1 MTVEISPNT
10 TIPPRERARH
20 ARRQL
25 LLESAEAVFAERGF
39 AGATMAEIASRAGY
53 SAANL
58 YNVFENKE
66 ALFGEVLGSSA
77 QLVLDFTRKAA
88 RSTEGFEHSIDQL
101 IDSILHFVAEHRG
114 FFVILSQSSPEF
126 DWRQPKHEEGG
137 PPNVGEILTR
147 ENELMY
153 KRAVERGEIL
163 PASPS
168 AYSAIFRGAIN
179 SHIARWV
186 REDGTTEDLWNGAKD
201 LRVLLKRCAGVPSAV
216 AAA

>member
-1 MTVEISPNT
+1 MTLEISPSS

-25 LLESAEAVFAERGF
+25 LLEAAESVFAERGF

-66 ALFGEVLGSSA
+66 ALFGEVIGSSA
-77 QLVLDFTRKAA
+77 QLVLDFTRKATH
-88 RSTEGFEHSIDQL
+88 SNDGFEKSLDQL
-101 IDSILHFVAEHRG
+101 IDAILHFVADHRG

-126 DWRQPKHEEGG
+126 DWRQPKQEEGAR
-137 PPNVGEILTR
+137 PNVGEMLTR
-147 ENELMY
+147 ENELLFT
-153 KRAVERGEIL
+153 RAIERGQIL
-163 PASPS
+163 PADPS
-168 AYSAIFRGAIN
+168 AYSSIFRGAIN
-179 SHIARWV
+179 SYIARWV
-186 REDGTTEDLWNGAKD
+186 REDGTTADLWEDAKD
-201 LRVLLKRCAGVPSAV
+201 LRLLLKRCAGLRSAV